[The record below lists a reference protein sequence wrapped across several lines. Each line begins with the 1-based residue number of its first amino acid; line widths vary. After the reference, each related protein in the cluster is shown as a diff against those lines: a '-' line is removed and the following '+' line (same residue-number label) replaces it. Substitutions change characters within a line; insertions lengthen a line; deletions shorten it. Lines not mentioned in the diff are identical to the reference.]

1 MSLKTSTDIQDKV
14 AIVRLSGN
22 ITLGE
27 ASGQLRDVVRQTLA
41 AGHKSVLLDL
51 GGVAYIDSA
60 GLGELV
66 GAYAT
71 ASNQGATL
79 KLLNLQKKVEGL
91 MQITKLTTIFET
103 FEDEAEA
110 VRSAR
115 GSGTASKAS

>member
-1 MSLKTSTDIQDKV
+1 MALKISTDVRDNV

-41 AGHKSVLLDL
+41 DGHKILILDL

-66 GAYAT
+66 GAH
-71 ASNQGATL
+71 ASASSQGATV
-79 KLLNLQKKVEGL
+79 KLLNMQKKVEGL
-91 MQITKLTTIFET
+91 MQITKLTTVFET
-103 FEDEAEA
+103 YEDEASA
-110 VRSAR
+110 LQSSRRAAR
-115 GSGTASKAS
+115 G